1 MPDSAVVKPTF
12 KWEWNIN
19 TLAVM
24 MGFIGGFIAWGYT
37 LAEMRTGRE
46 QNARDIVALSAQYSA
61 LAARLDLVERGEAKM
76 DQLEYR
82 ITSNEKANEA
92 LDTRMSRLSE
102 TYANRFADINTQ
114 LSTISTQIALVSQ
127 TTQEIKANTPTKK

>member
-1 MPDSAVVKPTF
+1 MPDSVRPVF

-24 MGFIGGFIAWGYT
+24 MGFIGGFVAWGYT

-46 QNARDIVALSAQYSA
+46 QNARDIVALSNNFSA
-61 LAARLDLVERGEAKM
+61 LAARVDLVERAEAKM

-82 ITSNEKANEA
+82 ITSNEKTNEA
-92 LDTRMSRLSE
+92 LDTRLNRLSE
-102 TYANRFADINTQ
+102 NYANRFADINTQ
-114 LSTISTQIALVSQ
+114 LSTISVQIALVNQ
-127 TTQEIKANTPTKK
+127 TTQEIKANTPPKR

>member
-1 MPDSAVVKPTF
+1 MPDSVRPVF

-46 QNARDIVALSAQYSA
+46 QNARDIVALTANFSA
-61 LAARLDLVERGEAKM
+61 LAARVDLIERAQAKM
-76 DQLEYR
+76 DQLDYR

-92 LDTRMSRLSE
+92 LDTRLNRLSE
-102 TYANRFADINTQ
+102 NYANRFADINTQ
-114 LSTISTQIALVSQ
+114 LSTISVQIALVNQ
-127 TTQEIKANTPTKK
+127 TTQEIKANTPAKR

>member
-1 MPDSAVVKPTF
+1 MPDSVRPVF

-24 MGFIGGFIAWGYT
+24 MGFVGGFIAWGYT

-46 QNARDIVALSAQYSA
+46 QNARDIVALTANFSA
-61 LAARLDLVERGEAKM
+61 LAARVDLVERAEAKM

-82 ITSNEKANEA
+82 ITSNEKTNEA
-92 LDTRMSRLSE
+92 FDTRLNRLSE
-102 TYANRFADINTQ
+102 NYANRFADINTQ
-114 LSTISTQIALVSQ
+114 LSTISVQIALVNQ
-127 TTQEIKANTPTKK
+127 TTQEIKANTPPKR